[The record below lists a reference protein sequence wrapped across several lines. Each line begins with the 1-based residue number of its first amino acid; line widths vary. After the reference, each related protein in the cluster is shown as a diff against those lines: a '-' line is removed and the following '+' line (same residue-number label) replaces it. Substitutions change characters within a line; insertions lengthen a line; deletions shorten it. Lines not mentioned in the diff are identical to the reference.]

1 MALLIAF
8 LDNITASINLLIF
21 GNFTFF
27 RVQKLVQYFENMTH
41 SIFNN
46 QKLKTEFPLE
56 IKAKKNGALIY
67 FAFRY

>member
-8 LDNITASINLLIF
+8 LDNINASINLLIF

-27 RVQKLVQYFENMTH
+27 RVQKLAPYFENMTH
-41 SIFNN
+41 SIFDN
-46 QKLKTEFPLE
+46 QKLKTEFPLVT
-56 IKAKKNGALIY
+56 KNKKNEALIY